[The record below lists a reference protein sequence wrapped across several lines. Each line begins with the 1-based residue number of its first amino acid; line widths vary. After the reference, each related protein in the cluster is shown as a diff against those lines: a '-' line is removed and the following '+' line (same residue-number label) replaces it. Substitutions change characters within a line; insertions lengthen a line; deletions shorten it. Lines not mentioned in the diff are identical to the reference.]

1 MFKRL
6 LLAALIFAGQA
17 AAGPSDEMFEK
28 LHNAPSESEANDV
41 AQDIWAS
48 WMESGSPTVDMLMER
63 AVDAQAIGDYE
74 TARAF
79 YDRAIL
85 IAPDYAEAW
94 SRRAGLFLN
103 DENFPEAL
111 RDLNEALRLEP
122 RHFGAW
128 AGLGIM
134 MEAMGAEKEALEW
147 CRRLRVERRLYVEGP
162 AGEPRLHWPDADRQR
177 PWRECPHRR
186 HVRSARP
193 DDPRR
198 QRQCPRI
205 QLDARP
211 AP

>member
-1 MFKRL
+1 MFKPL
-6 LLAALIFAGQA
+6 ILTALILAGQA

-28 LHNAPSESEANDV
+28 LQNAPSESEANDL

-48 WMESGSPTVDMLMER
+48 WMESGSPTVDMIMQR
-63 AVDAQAIGDYE
+63 AIDAQTVGDYE

-111 RDLNEALRLEP
+111 RDINEALRLEP
-122 RHFGAW
+122 RHFGSW

-134 MEAMGAEKEALEW
+134 MEAMGAEKEALEAY
-147 CRRLRVERRLYVEGP
+147 RQALAIYPFMTQAMQAEKRLSKVAEGQ
-162 AGEPRLHWPDADRQR
+162 GL
-177 PWRECPHRR
+177 
-186 HVRSARP
+186 
-193 DDPRR
+193 
-198 QRQCPRI
+198 
-205 QLDARP
+205 
-211 AP
+211 

>member
-1 MFKRL
+1 MQLDVAATRFPAILNLMFKRL
-6 LLAALIFAGQA
+6 LLAALVFAGQA

-48 WMESGSPTVDMLMER
+48 WMDSGSPTVDMIMQR
-63 AVDAQAIGDYE
+63 AVDAQTVGDYE

-134 MEAMGAEKEALEW
+134 MEAMGAEKEALEAY
-147 CRRLRVERRLYVEGP
+147 RQALTIYPFMTQAMQAEKRLSKVAEGQ
-162 AGEPRLHWPDADRQR
+162 GL
-177 PWRECPHRR
+177 
-186 HVRSARP
+186 
-193 DDPRR
+193 
-198 QRQCPRI
+198 
-205 QLDARP
+205 
-211 AP
+211 

>member
-1 MFKRL
+1 MQLGVAGTRFPAILNLMFKRL

-48 WMESGSPTVDMLMER
+48 WMESGSPTVDMIMQR
-63 AVDAQAIGDYE
+63 AVDAQTVGDYE

-134 MEAMGAEKEALEW
+134 MEAMGAEKEALEAY
-147 CRRLRVERRLYVEGP
+147 RQALAIYPFMTQAMQAEKRLSKVAEGQ
-162 AGEPRLHWPDADRQR
+162 GL
-177 PWRECPHRR
+177 
-186 HVRSARP
+186 
-193 DDPRR
+193 
-198 QRQCPRI
+198 
-205 QLDARP
+205 
-211 AP
+211 

>member
-1 MFKRL
+1 MQLGVAATRFPAILNLMFKRL

-48 WMESGSPTVDMLMER
+48 WMESGSPTVDMIMQR
-63 AVDAQAIGDYE
+63 AVDAQTVGDYE

-134 MEAMGAEKEALEW
+134 MEAMGAEKEALEAY
-147 CRRLRVERRLYVEGP
+147 RQALAIYPFMTQAMQAEKRLSKVAEGQ
-162 AGEPRLHWPDADRQR
+162 GL
-177 PWRECPHRR
+177 
-186 HVRSARP
+186 
-193 DDPRR
+193 
-198 QRQCPRI
+198 
-205 QLDARP
+205 
-211 AP
+211 

>member
-1 MFKRL
+1 MQLDVAATRFPAILNLMFKRL

-48 WMESGSPTVDMLMER
+48 WMDSGSPTVDMIMQR
-63 AVDAQAIGDYE
+63 AVDAQTVGDYE

-134 MEAMGAEKEALEW
+134 MEAMGAEKEALEAY
-147 CRRLRVERRLYVEGP
+147 RQALAIYPFMTQAMQAEKRLSKVAEGQ
-162 AGEPRLHWPDADRQR
+162 GL
-177 PWRECPHRR
+177 
-186 HVRSARP
+186 
-193 DDPRR
+193 
-198 QRQCPRI
+198 
-205 QLDARP
+205 
-211 AP
+211 